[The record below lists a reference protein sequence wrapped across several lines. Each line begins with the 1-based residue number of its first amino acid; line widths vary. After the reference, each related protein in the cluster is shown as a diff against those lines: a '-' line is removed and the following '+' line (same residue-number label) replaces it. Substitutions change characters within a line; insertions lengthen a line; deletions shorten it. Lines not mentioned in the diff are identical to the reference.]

1 MADTRPVLLVIED
14 DLGLQKQMRWSFDR
28 FNVVFAEDRESAIT
42 QVRRHEP
49 AVVTLDLGLPPNTD
63 SPEEGFAVLEEI
75 LSLAP
80 STKIVAITGQN
91 DRDNAL
97 RAIATGAYDFF
108 SKPFNAET
116 LGLVVDRAFNV
127 AELERENQ
135 RRSAFT
141 DTMPIEGLITRDPG
155 MIKLCRQIEKLAP
168 TDASVLLFG
177 ESGTGKE
184 VLARSLHTQSP
195 RKDNRFVAINCAA
208 IPEALLE
215 SELFGHEKGAFT
227 GAVKQTAGKIEL
239 AAGGTLFLDE
249 IGDLPMS
256 LQAKL
261 LRFLQDRVIERVGG
275 RTEIAVDLRIIC
287 ATHRNLRDQIEKA
300 EFREDLYYRLTEMVV
315 TIPPLRDRAGDAPLL
330 ARAFVKRFT
339 QQQKREKLFLRDDAI
354 QAIADYNWPG
364 NVRELENCIKRAVI
378 MADANSI
385 GAEDLGINQS
395 SEHPALNL
403 RHVRD
408 DAERKAVLRAMA
420 QSGGNIARASELLGI
435 SRPTMYDLLNRFG
448 LRERQASAN
457 AG

>member
-28 FNVVFAEDRESAIT
+28 YNVVFAEDRESAIN
-42 QVRRHEP
+42 QLRRFEP
-49 AVVTLDLGLPPNTD
+49 TVVTLDLGLPPDTD
-63 SPEEGFAVLEEI
+63 TPVEGFAVLEEI

-80 STKIVAITGQN
+80 STKVIAVTGQN

-108 SKPFNAET
+108 SKPFDAET

-127 AELERENQ
+127 AELEREN
-135 RRSAFT
+135 RLRSTFT
-141 DTMPIEGLITRDPG
+141 DTMPLEGLITRDPA
-155 MIKLCRQIEKLAP
+155 MIKMCRQIEKLAP

-184 VLARSLHTQSP
+184 VLARALHAQSP
-195 RKDNRFVAINCAA
+195 RRDKRFVAINCAA

-249 IGDLPMS
+249 IGDMPMS

-261 LRFLQDRVIERVGG
+261 LRFLQDRVIERIGG

-287 ATHRNLRDQIEKA
+287 ATHRNLRELIDSNG
-300 EFREDLYYRLTEMVV
+300 FREDLYYRLTEMVV
-315 TIPPLRDRAGDAPLL
+315 EIPPLRNRAGDAPLL

-339 QQQKREKLFLRDDAI
+339 RQQKREKLFLRDDAI
-354 QAIADYNWPG
+354 QAIADYDWPG

-378 MADANSI
+378 MAESNSI
-385 GAEDLGINQS
+385 GAEDLGISQNAD
-395 SEHPALNL
+395 HPALNL

-448 LRERQASAN
+448 LREKQTSTTS
-457 AG
+457 

>member
-63 SPEEGFAVLEEI
+63 LPEEGFAVLEEI

-80 STKIVAITGQN
+80 STKVVAITGQN

-108 SKPFNAET
+108 SKPFDAET

-287 ATHRNLRDQIEKA
+287 ATHRNLRDQIEKSQ
-300 EFREDLYYRLTEMVV
+300 FREDLYYRLTEMVV

-354 QAIADYNWPG
+354 KAIADYNWPG

-395 SEHPALNL
+395 VDHPALNL

>member
-28 FNVVFAEDRESAIT
+28 FDVVFAEDRESAIT
-42 QVRRHEP
+42 QLRRHEP
-49 AVVTLDLGLPPNTD
+49 AVVTLDLGLPPNTNTPD
-63 SPEEGFAVLEEI
+63 EGFAVMEAI

-80 STKIVAITGQN
+80 NTKIVAVTGQN
-91 DRDNAL
+91 DRNNAL

-108 SKPFNAET
+108 SKPFDAET

-135 RRSAFT
+135 RRSAFSGT
-141 DTMPIEGLITRDPG
+141 TPLEGLITRDPG

-168 TDASVLLFG
+168 TDASVLLLG

-184 VLARSLHTQSP
+184 VLARGLHAQSP
-195 RKDNRFVAINCAA
+195 RSENRFVPINCAA

-275 RTEIAVDLRIIC
+275 RTEIAIDLRIVC
-287 ATHRNLRDQIEKA
+287 ATHRNLSEQIRKG
-300 EFREDLYYRLTEMVV
+300 EFREDLYYRLTEMIV
-315 TIPPLRDRAGDAPLL
+315 TIPPLRERAGDAPLL
-330 ARAFVKRFT
+330 ARAFMKRFAV
-339 QQQKREKLFLRDDAI
+339 QHKREKLFLRDDALR
-354 QAIADYNWPG
+354 AIADYPWPG

-378 MADANSI
+378 MAEASSI
-385 GAEDLGINQS
+385 GAEDLGINN
-395 SEHPALNL
+395 ELELPALNL
-403 RHVRD
+403 RRIRD
-408 DAERKAVLRAMA
+408 DAERKAVLGAMA

-448 LRERQASAN
+448 LREKQASSTS
-457 AG
+457 

>member
-49 AVVTLDLGLPPNTD
+49 AVITLDLGLPPDTD
-63 SPEEGFAVLEEI
+63 SSEEGFSVLEEI

-108 SKPFNAET
+108 SKPFDAET

-127 AELERENQ
+127 AELERENE
-135 RRSAFT
+135 RRSTFAN
-141 DTMPIEGLITRDPG
+141 TMPIEGLITRDPG

-227 GAVKQTAGKIEL
+227 GAVKQTAGKIEM

-287 ATHRNLRDQIEKA
+287 ATHRNLRDQIENGQ
-300 EFREDLYYRLTEMVV
+300 FREDLYYRLTEMVV

-385 GAEDLGINQS
+385 GAEDLGINQNID
-395 SEHPALNL
+395 HPALNL

>member
-1 MADTRPVLLVIED
+1 MADTRPILLVIED

-28 FNVVFAEDRESAIT
+28 YNVVFAEDRESAIN

-63 SPEEGFAVLEEI
+63 RPDEGFAVMQEI

-80 STKIVAITGQN
+80 STKIVAVTGQN

-97 RAIATGAYDFF
+97 RSIAMGAYDFF
-108 SKPFNAET
+108 SKPFDAET

-135 RRSAFT
+135 RRSVFS
-141 DTMPIEGLITRDPG
+141 DTTPLEGLITRDPG

-184 VLARSLHTQSP
+184 VLARGLHAQSP
-195 RKDNRFVAINCAA
+195 RKDKRFVAINCAA

-287 ATHRNLRDQIEKA
+287 ATHRNLRDQIEKNQ
-300 EFREDLYYRLTEMVV
+300 FREDLFYRLTEMIVN
-315 TIPPLRDRAGDAPLL
+315 IPPLRDRAGDAPLL
-330 ARAFVKRFT
+330 ARAFVKRFS
-339 QQQKREKLFLRDDAI
+339 QQQKREKLFLREDAVR
-354 QAIADYNWPG
+354 AIADYDWPG

-378 MADANSI
+378 MADSNSI
-385 GAEDLGINQS
+385 GAEDLGIHQNA
-395 SEHPALNL
+395 EIPALNL
-403 RHVRD
+403 RHIRD
-408 DAERKAVLRAMA
+408 DAERKAVLKAMA

-448 LRERQASAN
+448 LRERQASTTS
-457 AG
+457 

>member
-1 MADTRPVLLVIED
+1 M
-14 DLGLQKQMRWSFDR
+14 
-28 FNVVFAEDRESAIT
+28 
-42 QVRRHEP
+42 
-49 AVVTLDLGLPPNTD
+49 VTLDLGLPPDTD
-63 SPEEGFAVLEEI
+63 TPVEGFAVLEEI

-80 STKIVAITGQN
+80 STKVIAVTGQN

-108 SKPFNAET
+108 SKPFDAET

-127 AELERENQ
+127 AELEREN
-135 RRSAFT
+135 RLRSTFT
-141 DTMPIEGLITRDPG
+141 DTMPLEGLITRDPA
-155 MIKLCRQIEKLAP
+155 MIKMCRQIEKLAP

-184 VLARSLHTQSP
+184 VLARALHAQSP
-195 RKDNRFVAINCAA
+195 RRDKRFVAINCAA

-261 LRFLQDRVIERVGG
+261 LRFLQDRVIERIGG

-287 ATHRNLRDQIEKA
+287 ATHRNLRELIDSNG
-300 EFREDLYYRLTEMVV
+300 FREDLYYRLTEMVV
-315 TIPPLRDRAGDAPLL
+315 EIPPLRNRAGDAPLL

-339 QQQKREKLFLRDDAI
+339 RQQKREKLFLRDDAI
-354 QAIADYNWPG
+354 QAIADYDWPG

-378 MADANSI
+378 MAESNSI
-385 GAEDLGINQS
+385 GAEDLGISQNAD
-395 SEHPALNL
+395 HPALNL

-448 LRERQASAN
+448 LREKQTSTTS
-457 AG
+457 